1 VKIEVDGTVRDSS
14 RADGSFS
21 VAGLTK
27 GKSYRFRLLGRGDT
41 LLDSTI
47 TIQSLDAS
55 LPNDKQ
61 TAKAL
66 SLKVRLTGK
75 ELDARFFRFPLA
87 VGNQWNYEVSQ
98 RLTQNGGGTSLGS
111 WTASMSI
118 TKVEVDGKDTLWHFF
133 TSDFDGERKVVCRQT
148 DSVLH
153 LWNTPPRL
161 PDYSPTLFFYSY
173 RPDIPMNLDIRTL
186 VADTTI
192 SNLGGSNGNSTI
204 KTVHKVGI
212 VNIYNTLAYRNNSGL
227 YYSSIIEYKLTSYTL
242 K

>member
-1 VKIEVDGTVRDSS
+1 MILFVQCDILNPPITFSTTSGNVLGLFPNGTVSPLESVKIEVDGTVRDSS

-61 TAKAL
+61 TAKKIEL
-66 SLKVRLTGK
+66 RVRLTDK

-98 RLTQNGGGTSLGS
+98 
-111 WTASMSI
+111 I
-118 TKVEVDGKDTLWHFF
+118 THNAF
-133 TSDFDGERKVVCRQT
+133 
-148 DSVLH
+148 
-153 LWNTPPRL
+153 
-161 PDYSPTLFFYSY
+161 
-173 RPDIPMNLDIRTL
+173 
-186 VADTTI
+186 
-192 SNLGGSNGNSTI
+192 NGNS
-204 KTVHKVGI
+204 
-212 VNIYNTLAYRNNSGL
+212 
-227 YYSSIIEYKLTSYTL
+227 YSSFDSSL
-242 K
+242 KKNSQNYCIWSCFL